1 MLAIVRNLGSRLRMP
16 KRYWLLKSDPGTFGW
31 ADLESAPKKSTVWDG
46 IRNYQARNHLR
57 DDVQKGDGAL
67 FYHSGEE
74 KAVVGTCKVTR
85 AGFPEPGKPPWVA
98 IEIEL
103 EGKLAAPVTL
113 QAMREEPALA
123 GMVLLKNSRLS
134 VQPVTEKEWSI
145 VTRLGGS
152 TKRSAR

>member
-1 MLAIVRNLGSRLRMP
+1 MS
-16 KRYWLLKSDPGTFGW
+16 KRYWLLKSDPDTFGW
-31 ADLESAPKKSTVWDG
+31 SHLESAPKKRTVWDG

-74 KAVVGTCKVTR
+74 KAVVGTCTVTR
-85 AGFPEPGKPPWVA
+85 AGFPEPGDPSWVA

-103 EGKLAAPVTL
+103 EAKLATPVPL
-113 QAMREEPALA
+113 EQMRGEAGLS

-134 VQPVTEKEWSI
+134 VQPVTEKEWT
-145 VTRLGGS
+145 VVMRL
-152 TKRSAR
+152 